1 MKKINIIKKTQ
12 EFEKII
18 KNRQNYSNRFYVIYI
33 IEKKEENY
41 RFGISIPKKVGNSVT
56 RNKIKRQIKSI
67 IDNNINFNKNFDY
80 VIIVRKEII
89 NLEYAEKIKQL
100 EILFEKINGACINE
114 KK

>member
-18 KNRQNYSNRFYVIYI
+18 KNRQYYSNSFYVIYI
-33 IEKKEENY
+33 IKKAEENY
-41 RFGISIPKKVGNSVT
+41 RFGISIPKKIGNSVL

-67 IDNNINFNKNFDY
+67 INQNVFFNKDFDY
-80 VIIVRKEII
+80 VIIVRKEILKLNYEEKKE
-89 NLEYAEKIKQL
+89 NLEKLFRKID
-100 EILFEKINGACINE
+100 GACKNE